1 MRDCVALGNVAQ
13 DLIAVQLADNTQFR
27 GCGNVRQS
35 ERKADLLQHAVCHRV
50 VGLRLADDAL
60 QIESFVEIERRQA
73 KEARAVALTPQI
85 GEPDVQMYAAELAR
99 HDVLERRMSDR
110 FAVDAPCKYEATK
123 PIERSSDHRLQ
134 IGTQPGGRRHS
145 IDCKAHALGVDF
157 GRSRKVSDVT
167 IQIFPGERANSQS
180 RNLAMLD
187 HDVLYDRRTRK
198 SAEKLNLSDSAR
210 TKSTSRSDEAE
221 TEFAHILFAKGIVP
235 TDHSGVTDHI
245 EAFTRQICEVI
256 VGKNQAVKLSVACLL
271 ARGHLLIED
280 IPGVG
285 KTTLSQT
292 LARSLA
298 LAFQRIQFTS
308 DLLPA
313 DILGNSI
320 FDRTEQRFVFHRGPL
335 FSQVVLIDEVN
346 RATAKTQ
353 SALLEAMEEH
363 RISVDGMTYNL
374 PEPFFVVATQ
384 NPQHAV
390 GTFPLPESQLDRF
403 LMRIELGVPDRTSE
417 RAMLLGMDRREMLKE
432 LKPVM
437 SPRTLIEI
445 QHNVRKVYAS
455 PALLDYLQDLLD
467 ASRQRHSTGLSPRA
481 GLALLHAS
489 QAWALMHGR
498 EMLLP
503 EDIQAVG
510 VAVMAH
516 RLGHDL
522 EQSGQSGR
530 TLADNLL
537 HSVPVP

>member
-1 MRDCVALGNVAQ
+1 M
-13 DLIAVQLADNTQFR
+13 
-27 GCGNVRQS
+27 
-35 ERKADLLQHAVCHRV
+35 
-50 VGLRLADDAL
+50 
-60 QIESFVEIERRQA
+60 
-73 KEARAVALTPQI
+73 
-85 GEPDVQMYAAELAR
+85 
-99 HDVLERRMSDR
+99 
-110 FAVDAPCKYEATK
+110 
-123 PIERSSDHRLQ
+123 
-134 IGTQPGGRRHS
+134 
-145 IDCKAHALGVDF
+145 
-157 GRSRKVSDVT
+157 
-167 IQIFPGERANSQS
+167 
-180 RNLAMLD
+180 
-187 HDVLYDRRTRK
+187 
-198 SAEKLNLSDSAR
+198 
-210 TKSTSRSDEAE
+210 
-221 TEFAHILFAKGIVP
+221 FAKDIVP
-235 TDHSGVTDHI
+235 ADHPSVTDHV
-245 EAFTRQICEVI
+245 EAFTKQVCEVI

-285 KTTLSQT
+285 KTTLSQA

-320 FDRTEQRFVFHRGPL
+320 FDRAEQRFVFHRGPL

-346 RATAKTQ
+346 RATSKTQ

-363 RISVDGMTYNL
+363 RISVDGMTYDL

-384 NPQHAV
+384 NPQQAV

-445 QHNVRKVYAS
+445 QDNVKTVYAS
-455 PALLDYLQDLLD
+455 SALLDYLQDLLD

-481 GLALLHAS
+481 GLALLHAA

-537 HSVPVP
+537 HTVPVP